1 MTNEVTRKP
10 AHPEDHGSVRSLRDR
25 GSSIDDVE
33 LNSDESFPA
42 SDPPS
47 WTPVAR
53 IGSPKPRP
61 DNDSVRH

>member
-1 MTNEVTRKP
+1 MLPQTEPARLTGPRKRRRADMP
-10 AHPEDHGSVRSLRDR
+10 D
-25 GSSIDDVE
+25 DDVE

-53 IGSPKPRP
+53 VGKPKNVPPPPER
-61 DNDSVRH
+61 

>member
-1 MTNEVTRKP
+1 MTSVATRRRHLPP
-10 AHPEDHGSVRSLRDR
+10 ATTTAREQAGPV
-25 GSSIDDVE
+25 DDVE

-53 IGSPKPRP
+53 VGQPKKVSQSGHLSHG
-61 DNDSVRH
+61 N

>member
-1 MTNEVTRKP
+1 MTSVATRRRHLPP
-10 AHPEDHGSVRSLRDR
+10 AASTLREQ
-25 GSSIDDVE
+25 SEPVDDVE

-53 IGSPKPRP
+53 VGQPKKAPRP
-61 DNDSVRH
+61 EHLGYGN